1 MAGRYRAL
9 LIGNSSYPADEHNL
23 QTLKGPVKDIAVL
36 NRALIDP
43 GSGLFADADVT
54 LLPEAT
60 STRAI
65 RALGRF
71 FGTADRDDLLLVY
84 FSGHGKLDPSG
95 RLHLCM
101 QDTDSTDLLSTALS
115 SARINEFAE
124 ASRARNVVIVLD
136 CCYAGAFRGGDLGET
151 VAGPGRYVL
160 TSCRG
165 TQLAND
171 ATMEN
176 GTSFFTQHLV
186 DGLLQDAADH
196 DGDGYITFSDLY
208 AYVDRRLREAGKQIP
223 QRRVVGDGD
232 VRLAKRE
239 PVPGRPAEIEPVPA
253 AAGATGAGTTGAGA
267 AGATAAGAT
276 AAGTTAAGTK
286 AAGVK
291 AAGVKAAGATATG
304 AKAAGTAGGPRRGN
318 ARRRV
323 LVAAA
328 VATVAIAG
336 GVIAAVVLLPGGSG
350 QNPGTS
356 GHNYTSP
363 NSYTAS
369 APWRLKIADEGYG
382 DGCSLTLIDAGSG
395 AQTQLGEGIYGI
407 STFQIS
413 STGAFRWRVNDPRC
427 NVVALPGTGTET
439 LPFAIDQGDPGD
451 TGVFRAPARVAV
463 RVKDWHGN
471 SSCDFRLY
479 DPATGTE
486 IDFATA
492 TQGQNSDVT
501 LDSNGR
507 KTVYLAL
514 EHCGVGVSAAR

>member
-43 GSGLFADADVT
+43 GTGLFADADVT

-84 FSGHGKLDPSG
+84 FSGHGKLDPTG

-171 ATMEN
+171 ATVEN

-186 DGLLQDAADH
+186 DGLLHAAADH

-223 QRRVVGDGD
+223 QRRVTGDGD

-239 PVPGRPAEIEPVPA
+239 PAPGQPASQPTVTMPPAGDAATRTGQPTRPPAETAPDLA
-253 AAGATGAGTTGAGA
+253 AVGAGTAG
-267 AGATAAGAT
+267 
-276 AAGTTAAGTK
+276 
-286 AAGVK
+286 
-291 AAGVKAAGATATG
+291 
-304 AKAAGTAGGPRRGN
+304 AGTAGAGTAGGVGGPRRGN
-318 ARRRV
+318 ARRKV

-328 VATVAIAG
+328 VAAVAIAG
-336 GVIAAVVLLPGGSG
+336 GVIAAVVLLPGGSS

-356 GHNYTSP
+356 GHSYTSP
-363 NSYTAS
+363 TPYTAS
-369 APWRLKIADEGYG
+369 APWRLKLSGENYG
-382 DGCSLTLIDAGSG
+382 DGCSLTLINTNSG
-395 AQTQLGEGIYGI
+395 AQTPLGAGIYET

-413 STGAFRWRVNDPRC
+413 DTGTFRWRVNDSRC
-427 NVVALPGTGTET
+427 NVVALPGTGTEN
-439 LPFAIDQGDPGD
+439 LPFAVDQSDPGD
-451 TGVFRAPARVAV
+451 TGVFTAPAKVAV
-463 RVKDWHGN
+463 HVKDWHGD
-471 SSCDFRLY
+471 SSCDFKLY

-486 IDFATA
+486 LDFATA
-492 TQGQNSDVT
+492 TRGRSSDVT
-501 LDSNGR
+501 LDSSGR
-507 KTVYLAL
+507 KTVYLHL
-514 EHCGVGVSAAR
+514 VSCGVAVSAAR

>member
-43 GSGLFADADVT
+43 GTGLFADADVT

-115 SARINEFAE
+115 STRINEFAE

-136 CCYAGAFRGGDLGET
+136 CCYAGAFRGSDLGGT

-171 ATMEN
+171 ATVEN

-186 DGLLQDAADH
+186 DGLLHAAADH

-223 QRRVVGDGD
+223 QRRVIGDGD

-239 PVPGRPAEIEPVPA
+239 PASGQPASQHASQPTRPPTETAPDLA
-253 AAGATGAGTTGAGA
+253 AAGAGA
-267 AGATAAGAT
+267 AG
-276 AAGTTAAGTK
+276 
-286 AAGVK
+286 GV
-291 AAGVKAAGATATG
+291 
-304 AKAAGTAGGPRRGN
+304 GGPRRGN
-318 ARRRV
+318 ARRKV

-328 VATVAIAG
+328 VAALAIAG

-350 QNPGTS
+350 QNPGTG
-356 GHNYTSP
+356 GHSYTSP
-363 NSYTAS
+363 TPYTAS
-369 APWRLKIADEGYG
+369 APWRLKLSGEGYG
-382 DGCSLTLIDAGSG
+382 DGCSLALIDTNSG
-395 AQTQLGEGIYGI
+395 TQTPLGAGIYET

-413 STGAFRWRVNDPRC
+413 NTGTFRWRVNDPRC

-439 LPFAIDQGDPGD
+439 LPFAIDQSDPGD
-451 TGVFRAPARVAV
+451 TGVFTAPAKVAV
-463 RVKDWHGN
+463 HVKDWHGDA
-471 SSCDFRLY
+471 SCGFRLY

-486 IDFATA
+486 LDFATA
-492 TQGQNSDVT
+492 TRGRSSDVT
-501 LDSNGR
+501 LDPSGR
-507 KTVYLAL
+507 KTVYLHL
-514 EHCGVGVSAAR
+514 ESCGVAVSAAR

>member
-43 GSGLFADADVT
+43 GTGLFADADVT
-54 LLPEAT
+54 LLPEAS

-115 SARINEFAE
+115 STRINEFAE

-136 CCYAGAFRGGDLGET
+136 CCYAGAFRGGDLGGT

-171 ATMEN
+171 ATVEN

-186 DGLLQDAADH
+186 DGLLRAAADH

-208 AYVDRRLREAGKQIP
+208 AHVDRRLREAGKQIP
-223 QRRVVGDGD
+223 QRRVIGDGD

-239 PVPGRPAEIEPVPA
+239 PASGQPASQHASQPTATMPPAGDVTTRTGQTTRPPAETAPDLA
-253 AAGATGAGTTGAGA
+253 AAGAGA
-267 AGATAAGAT
+267 AG
-276 AAGTTAAGTK
+276 
-286 AAGVK
+286 GV
-291 AAGVKAAGATATG
+291 
-304 AKAAGTAGGPRRGN
+304 GGPQRGN
-318 ARRRV
+318 ARRKV
-323 LVAAA
+323 LFAAA
-328 VATVAIAG
+328 VAAVAIAG
-336 GVIAAVVLLPGGSG
+336 GVIAAVVLLPGGSS

-356 GHNYTSP
+356 GHSYTSP
-363 NSYTAS
+363 TPYTAS
-369 APWRLKIADEGYG
+369 APWRLKLSGEGYG
-382 DGCSLTLIDAGSG
+382 DGCSLTLIDTKSG
-395 AQTQLGEGIYGI
+395 AQTHLGEGIYET

-413 STGAFRWRVNDPRC
+413 NTGTFRWRVNDSRC
-427 NVVALPGTGTET
+427 NVVALPGTGTEN
-439 LPFAIDQGDPGD
+439 LPFAVDQSDPGD
-451 TGVFRAPARVAV
+451 TGVFTAPAKVAV
-463 RVKDWHGN
+463 HVKDWHGD
-471 SSCDFRLY
+471 SSCDFKLY

-486 IDFATA
+486 LDFATA
-492 TQGQNSDVT
+492 TRGQNSDVT
-501 LDSNGR
+501 LDTSGR
-507 KTVYLAL
+507 KTVYLHL
-514 EHCGVGVSAAR
+514 VSCGVAVSAAR